1 LVVPQFWHTG
11 LDEAL
16 FGRLSFEVL
25 LGFMVGWSPVG
36 AAPAP
41 LPFSLEAPL
50 SGAAPEELLPL
61 GVVEVVGETTAVADC
76 SLDSEITATLTPAS
90 FMLVFK
96 PRAIYDLAPAVFLR

>member
-25 LGFMVGWSPVG
+25 LGVMVRWSPVG
-36 AAPAP
+36 AAP
-41 LPFSLEAPL
+41 FSPEEPL
-50 SGAAPEELLPL
+50 SGAVTEELLPL
-61 GVVEVVGETTAVADC
+61 GVVEVVGETTAVTDC
-76 SLDSEITATLTPAS
+76 SLDSEITATLTPLPAS

-96 PRAIYDLAPAVFLR
+96 PSAIFDLAPAVFVR